1 MGAVQEAAIR
11 DERRMDRGGKPVVES
26 LPEPP
31 CGIGRT
37 SGKRK
42 KTIWPKAMG
51 RRLRIR
57 FATANDASFERVKV
71 YPDSGNTS
79 QQAAIA

>member
-42 KTIWPKAMG
+42 KNDLAEGYGQAFAYPVCHRE
-51 RRLRIR
+51 RRFL
-57 FATANDASFERVKV
+57 
-71 YPDSGNTS
+71 
-79 QQAAIA
+79 